1 MIQFVVDS
9 ACDLPKE
16 MSQEYGIEVLP
27 LPIQVDGK
35 EYHETID
42 FTNEEFYDMLKR
54 AQAMPTHAQITAL
67 QYCEKL
73 KEYAQKGVDEVVLIT
88 INSTGSGIYD
98 AALLGK
104 QMFYEESGRTPED
117 FPVYVVDSKT
127 YTMAYGYPV
136 VEAARMVQ
144 KGASAKQAVEY
155 LEDYFARVEIY
166 FAPYTLEYVKK
177 SGRVSCA
184 AAFVGE
190 VLGLRPI
197 ISIID
202 GQTKIITK
210 VRGDKNIVPKMLE
223 IVKERKQGETP
234 YFLVHGD
241 IPAYGQQLS
250 DLAEKEFGY
259 GPVGDYSIGAA
270 ISINAGP
277 TVVGMIV
284 RGPKRR

>member
-16 MSQEYGIEVLP
+16 VSREYGIEVLP

-73 KEYAQKGVDEVVLIT
+73 GEYRQKGVKEVIIVT

-104 QMFYEESGRTPED
+104 QMFYEESGCTPED

-136 VEAARMVQ
+136 VEAARMVR

-155 LEDYFARVEIY
+155 LEDYFSSVEIY

-202 GQTKIITK
+202 GQTKIVTK

-223 IVKERKQGETP
+223 IVKGRKEGETP
-234 YFLVHGD
+234 YYLVHGD

-250 DLAEKEFGY
+250 TLAEKEFGY